1 MNKNLIEKNEIIEGV
16 DIDKYL
22 ETILKE
28 YESFVNQRYDE
39 FNDFREKV
47 QESLAGKLCWSYFP
61 IQRGEEEIRN
71 GQIELIKRTERKI
84 IKKQKEIER
93 EKDEKRKSL
102 ILAILKIRGF

>member
-28 YESFVNQRYDE
+28 YESFVNQKYDE
-39 FNDFREKV
+39 FNYFREKA

-71 GQIELIKRTERKI
+71 GQIELIKRAERKI
-84 IKKQKEIER
+84 AKKQKEIDK

-102 ILAILKIRGF
+102 ILAILKIRG

>member
-102 ILAILKIRGF
+102 ILAIKKIRGF